1 MATVISI
8 SPEYQLS
15 ASQNG
20 CGEDHNYVCDVDGD
34 MNCDI
39 GDGYGDE
46 DRAFHHGGNDCDHHD
61 GDDYGDNCDDFG
73 DDGDDYR
80 SSHDG
85 GSCELE
91 GVSRGVI
98 GIAQQHQV

>member
-1 MATVISI
+1 
-8 SPEYQLS
+8 
-15 ASQNG
+15 
-20 CGEDHNYVCDVDGD
+20 

-73 DDGDDYR
+73 HDGDDGD
-80 SSHDG
+80 
-85 GSCELE
+85 
-91 GVSRGVI
+91 V
-98 GIAQQHQV
+98 